1 MFCCSATCIFIAQ
14 FKTGY
19 HGSTK
24 FIKNYSNGIIG
35 SGGAIAMI
43 YSSVLMSGD
52 IRFAFN
58 RAQFGGA
65 FFSLYSTIT
74 ASVVVEFAH
83 NCARYN
89 DENFASEHPILA
101 CNTNIVFYNNS
112 ANAHG
117 GGLVIR
123 RSKISISGVVNFTGN
138 RAYKGGGLVSQESNI
153 FRRK

>member
-1 MFCCSATCIFIAQ
+1 MFCCSATCISIAQ
-14 FKTGY
+14 FKIGY

-43 YSSVLMSGD
+43 YSSVLISRD

-58 RAQFGGA
+58 IAQFGGA
-65 FFSLYSTIT
+65 FFSFYSTIS
-74 ASVVVEFAH
+74 ASVIVEFAH

-89 DENFASEHPILA
+89 DENFASENLILA

-112 ANAHG
+112 ANVHG
-117 GGLVIR
+117 GGLVLR
-123 RSKISISGVVNFTGN
+123 KSNISINGVVNFTGN
-138 RAYKGGGLVSQESNI
+138 
-153 FRRK
+153 